1 MPIETIHRMNDWFD
15 QAFQGLSVEV
25 PPDEVQKLVTLVHH
39 SMEAKTRTYHTASHV
54 FGLCEGMQP
63 IQVLA
68 ALFHDVVVYELDGG
82 FHAWLSPLLE
92 GVTHAESGSLRLLDN
107 ANEDRA
113 IALCV
118 DIFGFHPGQR
128 LSPRQGMNEFL
139 SAVVAVRLL
148 QHHLSDAQLMALVAC
163 IELTT
168 PFRLPD
174 ANGNTAAQALALRV
188 QARCTK
194 LAPAILHADQKRA
207 DFVKTTVTDAVI
219 FANRDVA
226 GFTEAPP
233 EHCLL
238 NSMLLIEE
246 SMTPLAASG
255 VSSLQTYRGA
265 LLGMDT
271 FLSQLNPA
279 YVGQRFEGHP
289 DAGTVMQ
296 MQATAHRN
304 IAFVRDYL
312 APVLSTVAILE
323 ALAQSSG
330 TDGPMAMLLGSI
342 SSAEAGPD
350 PLLDLFPAPPNK
362 PIVHAELH
370 QLLKNGLASEE
381 NPGLIALPLA
391 ACVYGFLGQEATQQ
405 TLLQAK
411 QMFGGTLAPRAFLQ
425 NLDRNMVCA
434 IIRKTAATDMPH
446 KKALLA
452 LEQSLYAS
460 NRAIYKTTCTT

>member
-1 MPIETIHRMNDWFD
+1 MPIETIHRMTDWFD
-15 QAFQGLSVEV
+15 QAFQGLSVQV

-39 SMEAKTRTYHTASHV
+39 SMEAKTRTYHTAFHV

-92 GVTHAESGSLRLLDN
+92 GVTRAESGSLRLLDN
-107 ANEDRA
+107 AHEDRA

-128 LSPRQGMNEFL
+128 LSPRHGMNEFL
-139 SAVVAVRLL
+139 SAVVAIRLL
-148 QHHLSDAQLMALVAC
+148 QHHLDDAQLMALVAC

-194 LAPAILHADQKRA
+194 LAPAMLHADQKRA

-246 SMTPLAASG
+246 SMTPRAASG

-279 YVGQRFEGHP
+279 YVGQNFEGHP
-289 DAGTVMQ
+289 DADAVMR

-312 APVLSTVAILE
+312 AAVLSTVAILE

-330 TDGPMAMLLGSI
+330 TDCPMAMLLGSI
-342 SSAEAGPD
+342 CCAEAGSD

-370 QLLKNGLASEE
+370 QLLKNGLAPEE
-381 NPGLIALPLA
+381 NPGLTALPLA

-411 QMFGGTLAPRAFLQ
+411 QMFGGALAPRAFLQ
-425 NLDRNMVCA
+425 NLDRDMVCA
-434 IIRKTAATDMPH
+434 IIRKTAETDMPH
-446 KKALLA
+446 KKALLT

-460 NRAIYKTTCTT
+460 NIAI

>member
-25 PPDEVQKLVTLVHH
+25 PPNEVQKLVTLVHH
-39 SMEAKTRTYHTASHV
+39 SMEAKTRTYHTAFHV
-54 FGLCEGMQP
+54 FSLCEGMQP

-92 GVTHAESGSLRLLDN
+92 GVTHAESGTLRLLDN
-107 ANEDRA
+107 AHEDRA

-148 QHHLSDAQLMALVAC
+148 LHHLSDAQLMALVAC

-174 ANGNTAAQALALRV
+174 ANGNTAAQALAQRV

-194 LAPAILHADQKRA
+194 LTPALFDTDQQSA
-207 DFVKTTVTDAVI
+207 EFVKTTVTNAVI
-219 FANRDVA
+219 FANQDVA
-226 GFTEAPP
+226 GFTKAAP
-233 EHCLL
+233 EHCLS

-246 SMTPLAASG
+246 SMTPMAASG
-255 VSSLQTYRGA
+255 ANSLLAYRSA
-265 LLGMDT
+265 LMGMDT

-279 YVGQRFEGHP
+279 FVGQSYEGQP
-289 DAGTVMQ
+289 DASAVMQ
-296 MQATAHRN
+296 MQATVQRN

-312 APVLSTVAILE
+312 AAVLSSVAIIE
-323 ALAQSSG
+323 ALALSTG
-330 TDGPMAMLLGSI
+330 TDCPMAMFL
-342 SSAEAGPD
+342 SSNSCTEAGPA
-350 PLLDLFPAPPNK
+350 PLHNLFPAPPARV
-362 PIVHAELH
+362 IVHAKLH
-370 QLLKNGLASEE
+370 QLLKNGLLTEK
-381 NPGLIALPLA
+381 NPGLSALPLA
-391 ACVYGFLGQEATQQ
+391 ACVYEFLGHEATQQ
-405 TLLQAK
+405 TRQQAK
-411 QMFGGTLAPRAFLQ
+411 QMFDGTLTPHAFLQ
-425 NLDRNMVCA
+425 NLDHDMVCA
-434 IIRKTAATDMPH
+434 IIQESAKIDVSRKAA
-446 KKALLA
+446 LWA
-452 LEQSLYAS
+452 LEHSLYAS
-460 NRAIYKTTCTT
+460 GMPI